1 MIDAAY
7 WFDESAKYKENASET
22 EDPAEKQEFLELA
35 EICFDIAVR
44 LEDRATA
51 G

>member
-1 MIDAAY
+1 MIGAAY
-7 WFDESAKYKENASET
+7 WFDEATKYEVHAAAAE
-22 EDPAEKQEFLELA
+22 EPAERKEYLELA

-44 LEDRATA
+44 LDQRATA

>member
-1 MIDAAY
+1 MIGAAY
-7 WFDESAKYKENASET
+7 WFDESAKYQENAAET
-22 EDPAEKQEFLELA
+22 GNPAEKQEFLELA